1 MPLPKPKKGESQSDY
16 MGRCMHEAYGPDAPD
31 DRAQDQAI
39 AMCMQAWRDK
49 DKKELVKKQ
58 DAPSP
63 DAHEDEDD
71 YLERCLEEMTEDNPD
86 MTEGEI
92 TTECQ
97 AAWDDYQG
105 PEDKAAHL
113 KERAKPGITVFRTHA
128 EKVDG
133 MNFVLSD
140 ETP

>member
-1 MPLPKPKKGESQSDY
+1 MPVPTPTPRDSQSEY

-31 DRAQDQAI
+31 ERTQDQAI

-63 DAHEDEDD
+63 EPDEDEDD

-105 PEDKAAHL
+105 PEDKGAHV
-113 KERAKPGITVFRTHA
+113 KERAKPGITVLR
-128 EKVDG
+128 KNGRSVDG
-133 MNFVLSD
+133 VDFVLG
-140 ETP
+140 